1 MVPREWRDAHVL
13 MHSGTCSEHAE
24 CVVCSTVRNMLY
36 REDTAGIYTLLT
48 RHDAHVQQQMQ
59 HGMRY
64 EVLTGAEKAPRAIP
78 YGTIRR
84 VH

>member
-1 MVPREWRDAHVL
+1 MQSVW
-13 MHSGTCSEHAE
+13 CSEHAE

-78 YGTIRR
+78 YSTIKK